1 MNIFGSVIAGTL
13 VTVFLI
19 TLVSSLLNLKAS
31 HAPLPAEFRDLYTDE
46 AYGKSQAYLR
56 ETSQLSLFG
65 GALDLVLLF
74 VFWFSGGFN
83 LLDQFLR
90 GLGFSS
96 IMTGVFYIGSLLL
109 LQSVLSLPF
118 TLYRTF
124 VIEERFGF
132 NRTTP
137 VVFMGDLLKTLLLS
151 VVIGAPLLA
160 LLLWFFE
167 SAGSMAW
174 LLAWGGITLVSLLL
188 QYVAPAWIMPL
199 FNRFVP
205 LEDGELKS
213 AITDYA
219 AGVGFPLSGIYV
231 IDGSKRSSK
240 ANAFF
245 TGFGKRKRIALFDT
259 LIKSHSTE
267 ELVAVLAHEIGHY
280 TKKHILIGMV
290 VSIVNMGVLFFLL
303 SLFIGNAQLFEAFSM
318 ENISV
323 YGSLV
328 FFMLLYTPVEFIL
341 SIVLQML
348 SRKHEYEADHFALT
362 TYSRGEA
369 LITALR
375 NLSRSNLT
383 NLTPHPLHV
392 FMTYS
397 HPPVSMRIGR
407 LKRTLESS
415 KS

>member
-19 TLVSSLLNLKAS
+19 NLISTLLNLRAS
-31 HAPLPAEFRDLYTDE
+31 LAPLPTEFRDLYTDE

-56 ETSQLSLFG
+56 ETSRLSLFSS
-65 GALDLVLLF
+65 AFDLVLLF

-90 GLGFSS
+90 GFALGSV
-96 IMTGVFYIGSLLL
+96 MTGVFYIGSLLL

-124 VIEERFGF
+124 VLEERFGF

-137 VVFMGDLLKTLLLS
+137 AVFAGDLLKTLLLS
-151 VVIGAPLLA
+151 VAIGAPLLA
-160 LLLWFFE
+160 LLLWFFQ
-167 SAGSMAW
+167 SAGGIAW

-259 LIKSHSTE
+259 LIKSHSVD

-303 SLFIGNAQLFEAFSM
+303 SLFIGNAKLFEAFFM
-318 ENISV
+318 EHISV

-348 SRKHEYEADHFALT
+348 SRKHEYEADHFAVT

-397 HPPVSMRIGR
+397 HPPVSLRIGR
-407 LKRTLESS
+407 LRRTLESS
-415 KS
+415 RS

>member
-19 TLVSSLLNLKAS
+19 NLISTLLNLRAS
-31 HAPLPAEFRDLYTDE
+31 LAPLPTEFRDLYTDE

-56 ETSQLSLFG
+56 ETSRLSLFSS
-65 GALDLVLLF
+65 AFDLVLLF

-90 GLGFSS
+90 GFALGSV
-96 IMTGVFYIGSLLL
+96 MTGVFYIGSLLL

-124 VIEERFGF
+124 VLEERFGF

-137 VVFMGDLLKTLLLS
+137 AVFAGDLLKTLLLS
-151 VVIGAPLLA
+151 VAIGAPLLA
-160 LLLWFFE
+160 LLLWFFQ
-167 SAGSMAW
+167 SAGSIAW

-259 LIKSHSTE
+259 LIKSHSVD

-303 SLFIGNAQLFEAFSM
+303 SLFIGNANFLKHSSWSTFQSM
-318 ENISV
+318 EVWCS
-323 YGSLV
+323 SCCS
-328 FFMLLYTPVEFIL
+328 IL
-341 SIVLQML
+341 
-348 SRKHEYEADHFALT
+348 
-362 TYSRGEA
+362 
-369 LITALR
+369 
-375 NLSRSNLT
+375 
-383 NLTPHPLHV
+383 PW
-392 FMTYS
+392 
-397 HPPVSMRIGR
+397 
-407 LKRTLESS
+407 SS
-415 KS
+415 FSP

>member
-1 MNIFGSVIAGTL
+1 
-13 VTVFLI
+13 
-19 TLVSSLLNLKAS
+19 
-31 HAPLPAEFRDLYTDE
+31 
-46 AYGKSQAYLR
+46 
-56 ETSQLSLFG
+56 
-65 GALDLVLLF
+65 
-74 VFWFSGGFN
+74 
-83 LLDQFLR
+83 
-90 GLGFSS
+90 
-96 IMTGVFYIGSLLL
+96 
-109 LQSVLSLPF
+109 
-118 TLYRTF
+118 
-124 VIEERFGF
+124 
-132 NRTTP
+132 
-137 VVFMGDLLKTLLLS
+137 
-151 VVIGAPLLA
+151 
-160 LLLWFFE
+160 
-167 SAGSMAW
+167 
-174 LLAWGGITLVSLLL
+174 
-188 QYVAPAWIMPL
+188 
-199 FNRFVP
+199 
-205 LEDGELKS
+205 
-213 AITDYA
+213 
-219 AGVGFPLSGIYV
+219 
-231 IDGSKRSSK
+231 
-240 ANAFF
+240 
-245 TGFGKRKRIALFDT
+245 
-259 LIKSHSTE
+259 
-267 ELVAVLAHEIGHY
+267 
-280 TKKHILIGMV
+280 
-290 VSIVNMGVLFFLL
+290 MGVLFFLL

>member
-19 TLVSSLLNLKAS
+19 NLISTLLNLRAS
-31 HAPLPAEFRDLYTDE
+31 LAPLPTEFRDLYTDE

-56 ETSQLSLFG
+56 ETSRLSLFSS
-65 GALDLVLLF
+65 AFDLVLLF

-90 GLGFSS
+90 GFALGSV
-96 IMTGVFYIGSLLL
+96 MTGVFYIGSLLL

-124 VIEERFGF
+124 VLEERFGF

-137 VVFMGDLLKTLLLS
+137 AVFAGDLLKTLLLS
-151 VVIGAPLLA
+151 VAIGAPLLA
-160 LLLWFFE
+160 LLLWFFQ
-167 SAGSMAW
+167 SAGSIAW

-259 LIKSHSTE
+259 LIKSHSVD

-303 SLFIGNAQLFEAFSM
+303 SLFIGNAKLFEAFFM
-318 ENISV
+318 EHISV

-348 SRKHEYEADHFALT
+348 SRKHEYEADHFAVT

-397 HPPVSMRIGR
+397 HPPVSLRIGR
-407 LKRTLESS
+407 LRRTLESS
-415 KS
+415 RS

>member
-19 TLVSSLLNLKAS
+19 NLISTLLNLRAS
-31 HAPLPAEFRDLYTDE
+31 LAPLPTEFRDLYTDE

-56 ETSQLSLFG
+56 ETSRLSLFSS
-65 GALDLVLLF
+65 AFDLVLLF

-90 GLGFSS
+90 GFALGSV
-96 IMTGVFYIGSLLL
+96 MTGVFYIGSLLL

-124 VIEERFGF
+124 VLEERFGF

-137 VVFMGDLLKTLLLS
+137 AVFAGDLLKTLLLS
-151 VVIGAPLLA
+151 VAIGAPLLA
-160 LLLWFFE
+160 LLLWFFQ
-167 SAGSMAW
+167 SAGSIAW

-259 LIKSHSTE
+259 LIKSHSVN

-303 SLFIGNAQLFEAFSM
+303 SLFIGNAKLFEAFFM
-318 ENISV
+318 EHISV

-348 SRKHEYEADHFALT
+348 SRKHEYEADHFAVT

-397 HPPVSMRIGR
+397 HPPVSLRIGR
-407 LKRTLESS
+407 LRRTLESS
-415 KS
+415 RS

>member
-1 MNIFGSVIAGTL
+1 MNIFGSIIAGTL

-19 TLVSSLLNLKAS
+19 TLVSTLLNLRAS
-31 HAPLPAEFRDLYTDE
+31 LAPLPTEFRDLYTDE
-46 AYGKSQAYLR
+46 AYGNSQAYLR
-56 ETSQLSLFG
+56 QTSRLSLFSS
-65 GALDLVLLF
+65 AFDLILLF
-74 VFWFSGGFN
+74 VFWFFGGFN
-83 LLDQFLR
+83 LLDQLLR
-90 GLGFSS
+90 GLGLHS
-96 IMTGVFYIGSLLL
+96 IMTGVLYIGGLLL

-124 VIEERFGF
+124 VIEEKFGF

-137 VVFMGDLLKTLLLS
+137 GVFAGDLLKTLLLS
-151 VVIGAPLLA
+151 VAIGAPLLA

-167 SAGSMAW
+167 TTGSMAW
-174 LLAWGGITLVSLLL
+174 FLAWGGITLFSLLL

-213 AITDYA
+213 AITAYA

-259 LIKSHSTE
+259 LIKSHSVD
-267 ELVAVLAHEIGHY
+267 ELVAILAHEIGHY
-280 TKKHILIGMV
+280 TKKHILIGML

-303 SLFIGNAQLFEAFSM
+303 SLFIGNHLLFEAFSM

-348 SRKHEYEADHFALT
+348 SRKHEYEADHFAVT
-362 TYSRGEA
+362 TYTHGEA

-397 HPPVSMRIGR
+397 HPPVSLRIER
-407 LKRTLESS
+407 LRSS
-415 KS
+415 LDLR